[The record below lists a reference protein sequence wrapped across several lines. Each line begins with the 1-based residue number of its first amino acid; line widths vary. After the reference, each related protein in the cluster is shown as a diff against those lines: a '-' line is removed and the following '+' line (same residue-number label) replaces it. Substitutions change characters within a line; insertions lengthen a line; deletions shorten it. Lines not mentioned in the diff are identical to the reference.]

1 MANIVNKGE
10 QVYVLT
16 TDCLEFLYIVNLSF

>member
-10 QVYVLT
+10 QVYVLA
-16 TDCLEFLYIVNLSF
+16 TDCLEFLYIVNLFF